1 MPESITAAGLADSGK
16 TITTMTIR
24 TLLDAGADSA
34 IALTAPDREA
44 MTYAALR
51 QHVDSVGRQLAAR
64 GLGRGDR
71 VAIVHPNGPEMASSF
86 LAVASFMS
94 AAPLNPA
101 YKESEYAFYLED
113 LAPKLVIVEAGS
125 DNPVRQ
131 AAAALSIP
139 VVEAVVGNGAPAGAF
154 RLFDEEADTVPADTG
169 DEALVLHT
177 SGTTSR
183 PKVVPLLQSNIMASA
198 RNIAASLRLGREDH
212 CLNIMPLFHI
222 HGLIA
227 VLATSMSKGASV
239 CCTGGFNALKFLDQA
254 RDENISWYS
263 GVPTMH
269 QAILLRAKRQSE
281 AAKSLGLRFI
291 RSSSASLPPA
301 VFEELNA
308 VFECPVIEAYG
319 MTEAAHQMTS
329 NPLGDGRQKAGFVG
343 IATSPEV
350 CIMDQEGN
358 RLANGGEGEVCI
370 RGDNVTPGYEN
381 NPAANES
388 SFTDGWFRT
397 GDQGFFDED
406 GYLKIT
412 GRLKEIINR
421 GGEKVSPLEVDNV
434 LMEHPSIQQVV
445 TFAVADR
452 MLGEDIGAAVVL
464 ADGAEMDAG
473 SLRAYAETQ
482 LAKFKIP
489 KHIVF
494 LDEIPKGATGK
505 LQRIGLA
512 QKLGLED

>member
-1 MPESITAAGLADSGK
+1 
-16 TITTMTIR
+16 MTIR
-24 TLLDAGADSA
+24 TLLDAGADNA
-34 IALTAPDREA
+34 TALTAPDRPA

-51 QHVDSVGRQLAAR
+51 QHVDSIGRQLAGN
-64 GLGRGDR
+64 GLGPSDR
-71 VAIVHPNGPEMASSF
+71 VAIVLPNGPEMASAF
-86 LAVASFMS
+86 MAVAAYMS

-125 DNPVRQ
+125 ENPVR
-131 AAAALSIP
+131 AAASALSIP
-139 VVEAVVGNGAPAGAF
+139 VVEAVVGDNDPAGAF
-154 RLFDEEADTVPADTG
+154 RLFMSEADATPAGADN
-169 DEALVLHT
+169 EALVLHT

-183 PKVVPLLQSNIMASA
+183 PKVVPLMQRNIMASA
-198 RNIAASLRLGREDH
+198 RNIAASLELTDSDH

-239 CCTGGFNALKFLDQA
+239 CCTSGFNALKFLDQA
-254 RDENISWYS
+254 RDEKISWYS

-269 QAILLRAKRQSE
+269 QAILLRAKRQAD
-281 AAKSLGLRFI
+281 AAKGLGLRLI

-301 VFEELNA
+301 VFEELND

-329 NPLGDGRQKAGFVG
+329 NPLGDGKQKAGFVG

-350 CIMDQEGN
+350 CIMDQEDN
-358 RLANGGEGEVCI
+358 RLTGDAEGEVCI

-388 SFTDGWFRT
+388 SFTSGWFRT
-397 GDQGFFDED
+397 GDQGFFDGD

-434 LMEHPSIQQVV
+434 LMEHPAIQQVV

-452 MLGEDIGAAVVL
+452 MLGEEIGAAVVL
-464 ADGAEMDAG
+464 ADGGELDAAG
-473 SLRAYAETQ
+473 LRAYAETH

>member
-1 MPESITAAGLADSGK
+1 
-16 TITTMTIR
+16 MTIR
-24 TLLDAGADSA
+24 TLLDAGADNA
-34 IALTAPDREA
+34 VALTAPDRPA

-51 QHVDSVGRQLAAR
+51 RHVDSVGRQLAGN
-64 GLGRGDR
+64 GLGPSDR
-71 VAIVHPNGPEMASSF
+71 VAIVLPNGPEMASAF
-86 LAVASFMS
+86 MAVAAYMS

-125 DNPVRQ
+125 ENPVR
-131 AAAALSIP
+131 AAASALSIP
-139 VVEAVVGNGAPAGAF
+139 VVEAVVGDNDPAGAF
-154 RLFDEEADTVPADTG
+154 RLLEAEADAAPTGADN
-169 DEALVLHT
+169 EALVLHT

-183 PKVVPLLQSNIMASA
+183 PKVVPLMQRNIMASA
-198 RNIAASLRLGREDH
+198 RNIAASLELTDSDH

-254 RDENISWYS
+254 RDEKISWYS

-269 QAILLRAKRQSE
+269 QAILLRAKRQAD
-281 AAKSLGLRFI
+281 AAKGLGLRLI

-301 VFEELNA
+301 VFEELND

-329 NPLGDGRQKAGFVG
+329 NPLGDGKQKAGFVG

-358 RLANGGEGEVCI
+358 RLTGDAEGEVCI

-388 SFTDGWFRT
+388 SFTSGWFRT
-397 GDQGFFDED
+397 GDQGFFDGD

-434 LMEHPSIQQVV
+434 LMEHPAVQQVV

-452 MLGEDIGAAVVL
+452 MLGEEIGAAVVL
-464 ADGAEMDAG
+464 ADGGELDAAG
-473 SLRAYAETQ
+473 LRAYAETH

>member
-1 MPESITAAGLADSGK
+1 
-16 TITTMTIR
+16 MTIR
-24 TLLDAGADSA
+24 TLLDAGADNA
-34 IALTAPDREA
+34 VALTAPDCPA
-44 MTYAALR
+44 MTYAALHR
-51 QHVDSVGRQLAAR
+51 HVDSVGRQLAGN
-64 GLGRGDR
+64 GLGPSDR
-71 VAIVHPNGPEMASSF
+71 VAIVLPNGPEMASAF
-86 LAVASFMS
+86 MAVAAYMS

-125 DNPVRQ
+125 ENPVR
-131 AAAALSIP
+131 AAASALSIP
-139 VVEAVVGNGAPAGAF
+139 VVEAVVGDNDPAGAF
-154 RLFDEEADTVPADTG
+154 RLFATEADATPAGADN
-169 DEALVLHT
+169 EALVLHT

-183 PKVVPLLQSNIMASA
+183 PKVVPLMQRNIMASA
-198 RNIAASLRLGREDH
+198 RNIAASLELTDSDH

-254 RDENISWYS
+254 RDEKISWYS

-269 QAILLRAKRQSE
+269 QAILLRAKRQAD
-281 AAKSLGLRFI
+281 AAKGLGLRLI

-301 VFEELNA
+301 VFEELND

-329 NPLGDGRQKAGFVG
+329 NPLGDGKQKAGFVG

-358 RLANGGEGEVCI
+358 RLTGDAEGEVCI

-388 SFTDGWFRT
+388 SFTSGWFRT
-397 GDQGFFDED
+397 GDQGFFDGD

-434 LMEHPSIQQVV
+434 LMEHPAVQQVV

-452 MLGEDIGAAVVL
+452 MLGEEIGAAVVL
-464 ADGAEMDAG
+464 ADGGELDAAG
-473 SLRAYAETQ
+473 LRAYAETH

>member
-1 MPESITAAGLADSGK
+1 
-16 TITTMTIR
+16 MTIR
-24 TLLDAGADSA
+24 TLLDAGADNA
-34 IALTAPDREA
+34 VALTAPDRPA

-51 QHVDSVGRQLAAR
+51 RHVDSVGRQLAGN
-64 GLGRGDR
+64 GLRPSDR
-71 VAIVHPNGPEMASSF
+71 VAIVLPNGPEMASAF
-86 LAVASFMS
+86 MAVAAYMS

-125 DNPVRQ
+125 ENPVR
-131 AAAALSIP
+131 AAASALSIP
-139 VVEAVVGNGAPAGAF
+139 VVEVVVGDKDPAGAF
-154 RLFDEEADTVPADTG
+154 RLFEAEVDAPPAGADN
-169 DEALVLHT
+169 EALVLHT

-183 PKVVPLLQSNIMASA
+183 PKVVPLMQRNIMASA
-198 RNIAASLRLGREDH
+198 RNIAASLELTDSDH

-254 RDENISWYS
+254 RDEKISWYS

-269 QAILLRAKRQSE
+269 QAILLRAKRQAD
-281 AAKSLGLRFI
+281 AAKGLGLRLI

-301 VFEELNA
+301 VFEELND

-329 NPLGDGRQKAGFVG
+329 NPLGDGKQKAGFVG

-350 CIMDQEGN
+350 CIMDQEDN
-358 RLANGGEGEVCI
+358 RLTGDAEGEVCI

-388 SFTDGWFRT
+388 SFTSGWFRT
-397 GDQGFFDED
+397 GDQGFFDGD

-434 LMEHPSIQQVV
+434 LMEHPAVQQVV

-452 MLGEDIGAAVVL
+452 MLGEEIGAAVVL
-464 ADGAEMDAG
+464 ADGGELDAAG
-473 SLRAYAETQ
+473 LRAYAETH

>member
-1 MPESITAAGLADSGK
+1 
-16 TITTMTIR
+16 MTIR
-24 TLLDAGADSA
+24 KMLDAGADSA
-34 IALTAPDREA
+34 TALTAPDRNGLTFA
-44 MTYAALR
+44 GLR
-51 QHVDSVGRQLAAR
+51 QHVDAVGRQLAAY
-64 GLGRGDR
+64 GLGPGDR
-71 VAIVHPNGPEMASSF
+71 VAIVLPNGPEMASSF
-86 LAVASFMS
+86 LAVASHMS

-113 LAPKLVIVEAGS
+113 LAPKLVIVGEGS
-125 DNPVRQ
+125 DNPVR
-131 AAAALSIP
+131 AAAESLSIP
-139 VVEAVVGNGAPAGAF
+139 VVEAKVGADDPAGVF
-154 RLFDEEADTVPADTG
+154 RLFEDEADASPAGPD

-183 PKVVPLLQSNIMASA
+183 PKVVPLMQRNILASA
-198 RNIAASLRLGREDH
+198 RNIAASLELTSDDH

-227 VLATSMSKGASV
+227 VLATSMAKGASV

-269 QAILLRAKRQSE
+269 QAILLRAKRQSD
-281 AAKSLGLRFI
+281 AASALGLRLI

-308 VFECPVIEAYG
+308 VFGCPVIEAYG

-329 NPLGDGRQKAGFVG
+329 NPLGGKGQKAGFVG

-358 RLANGGEGEVCI
+358 RLTGEAEGEVCI

-388 SFTDGWFRT
+388 SFTNGWFRT
-397 GDQGFFDED
+397 GDQGYFDDD

-434 LMEHPSIQQVV
+434 LMDHPQIQQVV

-452 MLGEDIGAAVVL
+452 MLGEEIGAAVVL
-464 ADGAEMDAG
+464 VDGAEMDAG
-473 SLRAYAETQ
+473 GLRSYAEQ
-482 LAKFKIP
+482 HLAKFKIP
-489 KHIVF
+489 KHVVF

-512 QKLGLED
+512 KKLGLEE

>member
-1 MPESITAAGLADSGK
+1 
-16 TITTMTIR
+16 MTIR
-24 TLLDAGADSA
+24 TLLDAGTDNAV
-34 IALTAPDREA
+34 ALTAPDRPA

-51 QHVDSVGRQLAAR
+51 QHVDSIGRQLAGN
-64 GLGRGDR
+64 GLGSTDR
-71 VAIVHPNGPEMASSF
+71 VAIVLPNGPEMASAF
-86 LAVASFMS
+86 MAVAAYMS

-125 DNPVRQ
+125 ENPVRT
-131 AAAALSIP
+131 AARALSIP
-139 VVEAVVGNGAPAGAF
+139 VVEAVVGDNDPAGAF
-154 RLFDEEADTVPADTG
+154 RLFETEADATPASADN
-169 DEALVLHT
+169 EALVLHT

-183 PKVVPLLQSNIMASA
+183 PKVVPLMQRNIMASA
-198 RNIAASLRLGREDH
+198 RNIAASLKLTDSDH

-254 RDENISWYS
+254 RDEKISWYS

-269 QAILLRAKRQSE
+269 QAILLRAKRQAD
-281 AAKSLGLRFI
+281 AAKGLGLRLI

-301 VFEELNA
+301 VFDELND

-329 NPLGDGRQKAGFVG
+329 NPLGDGKQKAGFVG

-358 RLANGGEGEVCI
+358 QLTGDAEGEVCI

-388 SFTDGWFRT
+388 SFTSGWFRT
-397 GDQGFFDED
+397 GDQGFFDGD

-434 LMEHPSIQQVV
+434 LMEHPAVQQVV

-452 MLGEDIGAAVVL
+452 MLGEEIGAAVVL
-464 ADGAEMDAG
+464 ADGGDLDAAG
-473 SLRAYAETQ
+473 LRSYAETH

-512 QKLGLED
+512 KKLGLED

>member
-1 MPESITAAGLADSGK
+1 
-16 TITTMTIR
+16 MTIR
-24 TLLDAGADSA
+24 TLLDAGADNA
-34 IALTAPDREA
+34 VALTAPDRPA

-51 QHVDSVGRQLAAR
+51 RHVDSVGRQLAGN
-64 GLGRGDR
+64 GLGPSDR
-71 VAIVHPNGPEMASSF
+71 VAIVLPNGPEMASAF
-86 LAVASFMS
+86 MAVAAYMS

-125 DNPVRQ
+125 ENPVR
-131 AAAALSIP
+131 AAASALSIP
-139 VVEAVVGNGAPAGAF
+139 FRLFEAEADATPAGA
-154 RLFDEEADTVPADTG
+154 DN
-169 DEALVLHT
+169 EALVLHT

-183 PKVVPLLQSNIMASA
+183 PKVVPLMQRNIMASA
-198 RNIAASLRLGREDH
+198 RNIAASLELTDSDH

-254 RDENISWYS
+254 RDEKISWYS

-269 QAILLRAKRQSE
+269 QAILLRAKRQAD
-281 AAKSLGLRFI
+281 AAKGLGLRLI

-301 VFEELNA
+301 VFEELND

-329 NPLGDGRQKAGFVG
+329 NPLGDGKQKAGFVG

-358 RLANGGEGEVCI
+358 RLTGDAEGEVCI

-388 SFTDGWFRT
+388 SFTSGWFRT
-397 GDQGFFDED
+397 GDQGFFDGD

-434 LMEHPSIQQVV
+434 LMEHPAVQQVV

-452 MLGEDIGAAVVL
+452 MLGEEIGAAVVL
-464 ADGAEMDAG
+464 ADGGELDAVG
-473 SLRAYAETQ
+473 LRAYAETH